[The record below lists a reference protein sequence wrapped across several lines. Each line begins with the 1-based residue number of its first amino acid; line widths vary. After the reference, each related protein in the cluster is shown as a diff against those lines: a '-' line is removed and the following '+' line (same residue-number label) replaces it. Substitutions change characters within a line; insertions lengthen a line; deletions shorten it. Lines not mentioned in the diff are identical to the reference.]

1 MSINNKLQE
10 TGTSL
15 PIKPEIF
22 LGMATGSLIFGLAVG
37 SSLTQAL
44 IELSQAT
51 EEVFRGDRLPIL
63 QFQDLDKQENSSR
76 SDGKAQT

>member
-22 LGMATGSLIFGLAVG
+22 LGMATGSLIFSLVVG
-37 SSLTQAL
+37 RSLTQAL
-44 IELSQAT
+44 RELSQAT
-51 EEVFRGDRLPIL
+51 EEVFRGERLPTL
-63 QFQDLDKQENSSR
+63 QFRDLEKEENS
-76 SDGKAQT
+76 

>member
-1 MSINNKLQE
+1 MSINTKLQE

-22 LGMATGSLIFGLAVG
+22 LGMATGSLIFGLVVG

-44 IELSQAT
+44 RELSQAT
-51 EEVFRGDRLPIL
+51 EEVFRGERLPIL
-63 QFQDLDKQENSSR
+63 QFRDLEREENR
-76 SDGKAQT
+76 